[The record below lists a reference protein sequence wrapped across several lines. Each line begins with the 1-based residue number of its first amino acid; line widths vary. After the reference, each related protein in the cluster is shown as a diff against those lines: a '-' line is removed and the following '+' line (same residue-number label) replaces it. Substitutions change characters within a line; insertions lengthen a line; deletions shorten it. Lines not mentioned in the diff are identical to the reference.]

1 MTSLG
6 SRPSLHQPKALRTQP
21 EAVTWRDQI
30 IGALFGAVYTAWLL
44 ATARSLGFARDE
56 GFYFQAATRYASW
69 FDLLARSPSEA
80 VKQAAI
86 DSIWSTNHEH
96 PALIKSLF
104 AFSWMALHQT
114 HHVFEDA
121 STAFRFPGMVLA
133 GVGLWVTYLFG
144 ARAYSRRAGAV
155 AAALLALAPHTFY
168 NAHLAC
174 FDVPIMTM
182 WTLCLYVYWR
192 SIAQGGAGWALAAG
206 VIYGLTL
213 LTKHNAWILPAV
225 VVPHALFVQRHAFA
239 RELRQGRVVLPAS
252 LLAMATVGPVVFVS
266 LWPWMWNDT
275 LARIQEYINFHTNH
289 EYYNIEFLG
298 KNYFGPPSPASY
310 APVMILASVP
320 SITVLLFLIG
330 AGDRLGN
337 GFARVLRWLFLVGGS
352 GAAPPPHPP
361 SRTTVAPPSRPP
373 SRANW
378 TRSVAASLRRW
389 AATARRDRLETDLLL
404 GLSFCAALGPFFLPK
419 TPIFGGTKHWL
430 PAYPFLAL
438 FAGRGFDL
446 VAGKIEDLVRHRGA
460 RAVRAARF
468 ALPAI
473 VVAGPL
479 AITAHSHPFGLS
491 TYVPFVG
498 GVRGGASLGLNRQFW
513 GYTSQDVAP
522 FFERA
527 RRNASVYIH
536 DTAWDSWAR
545 MLDERRVRPDLRAVG
560 SPAEA
565 DIAIYQHEL
574 HMLGVEYNIWD
585 AFGTVIPSYIVDHDG
600 VPIVVVYAR
609 KGALGPW

>member
-1 MTSLG
+1 MAAVRSWDRSEYTP
-6 SRPSLHQPKALRTQP
+6 RKVDDELRKSAEPAPVQSSSP
-21 EAVTWRDQI
+21 EHKTVTWRDHV
-30 IGALFGAVYTAWLL
+30 IGALFGASYTAWLL

-69 FDLLARSPSEA
+69 FDLLARSPAEA
-80 VKQAAI
+80 LKQAAI
-86 DSIWSTNHEH
+86 DSVWSTNHEH

-104 AFSWMALHQT
+104 AFSWMALHQN
-114 HHVFEDA
+114 HAVFEDA

-144 ARAYSRRAGAV
+144 ARAYSRRAGV
-155 AAALLALAPHTFY
+155 MAAALLALAPHTFY

-192 SIAQGGAGWALAAG
+192 SIAKGGAAWALAFG
-206 VIYGLTL
+206 VVYGLTL

-225 VVPHALFVQRHAFA
+225 VVPHALFVHRHALV
-239 RELRQGRVVLPAS
+239 RELKQGRVALPAN
-252 LLAMATVGPVVFVS
+252 LLAMATVGPLVFVF

-275 LARIQEYINFHTNH
+275 LARIREYVNFHTNH

-310 APVMILASVP
+310 APLLIFASVP

-330 AGDRLGN
+330 AAHRLGN
-337 GFARVLRWLFLVGGS
+337 GAARVARFSLAWLAPVGT
-352 GAAPPPHPP
+352 AAPG
-361 SRTTVAPPSRPP
+361 
-373 SRANW
+373 
-378 TRSVAASLRRW
+378 LRGW
-389 AATARRDRLETDLLL
+389 AAGARRDRLETDLLL
-404 GLSFCAALGPFFLPK
+404 GLSFCAALAPFFLPK

-438 FAGRGFDL
+438 FAGRGYDL
-446 VAGKIEDLVRHRGA
+446 VAAKIENLVRDRGT
-460 RAVRAARF
+460 RAVRAVRY
-468 ALPAI
+468 ALPVI
-473 VVAGPL
+473 VLAPPL

-513 GYTSQDVAP
+513 GYTSQNVAP
-522 FFERA
+522 FFEHA
-527 RRNASVYIH
+527 RPNASVYIH

-545 MLDERRVRPDLRAVG
+545 LLDEKRVRPDLRAAG

-574 HMLGVEYNIWD
+574 HMLGVEYNIWET
-585 AFGTVIPSYIVDHDG
+585 FGTVIPSYIVEHDG

-609 KGALGPW
+609 QGAVTIR